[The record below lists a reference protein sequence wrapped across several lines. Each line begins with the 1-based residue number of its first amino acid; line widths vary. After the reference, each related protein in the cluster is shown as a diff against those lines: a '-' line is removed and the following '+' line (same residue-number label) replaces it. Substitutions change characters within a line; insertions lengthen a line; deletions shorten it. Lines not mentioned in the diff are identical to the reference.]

1 MPLVDRADSTL
12 VVVDAQ
18 RVFFDQP
25 SMTDEERAQGA
36 AALERLRWLAGLAAL
51 LEVPAVVVE
60 EGPQRNGS
68 TDEQLLERL
77 PPGTPVLSKETFSLV
92 AEDGAVAAI
101 RDTGRRTA
109 VVGGFETDTCVA
121 QSAIQLNDLGFRV
134 VVPEDAAYTT
144 GDVEHRRGL
153 EQMRRA
159 GVETLHCKGV
169 AFEWLRTVEDA
180 TRTLRAAEER
190 FGPPPLRL

>member
-77 PPGTPVLSKETFSLV
+77 PPGTAVFSKETFSLV
-92 AEDGAVAAI
+92 AEHGAVAAI

-121 QSAIQLNDLGFRV
+121 QSAIQLLGFRV

-169 AFEWLRTVEDA
+169 AFEWLRTVADA

>member
-18 RVFFDQP
+18 RVFFDQRA
-25 SMTDEERAQGA
+25 MTAEEREQGA
-36 AALERLRWLAGLAAL
+36 ATLDRLRWLAGLAAL
-51 LEVPAVVVE
+51 LEIPAVVVE
-60 EGPQRNGS
+60 EGPERNGS

-77 PPGTPVLSKETFSLV
+77 PPGTPVFSKETFSLV
-92 AEDGAVAAI
+92 AEEEALAAI
-101 RDTGRRTA
+101 RAAGRRT
-109 VVGGFETDTCVA
+109 VIVGGFETDTCVA
-121 QSAIQLNDLGFRV
+121 QSAIQLHDLGFRV
-134 VVPEDAAYTT
+134 VVPQDAAYTS
-144 GDVEHRRGL
+144 GELEHRRGL
-153 EQMRRA
+153 EQMTRA
-159 GVETLHCKGV
+159 GVEILHCKGV

>member
-1 MPLVDRADSTL
+1 MPLVDRADCTL

-18 RVFFDQP
+18 RVFFDQR
-25 SMTDEERAQGA
+25 SMTPTEREAGA
-36 AALERLRWLAGLAAL
+36 ATLERLRWLGGLAAP
-51 LEVPAVVVE
+51 LEIPAVVVE
-60 EGPQRNGS
+60 EGPARNGS

-77 PPGTPVLSKETFSLV
+77 PRGTPVFAKETFSLV
-92 AEDGAVAAI
+92 AEEDAVAAI

-121 QSAIQLNDLGFRV
+121 QSAIQLHELGFRV

-144 GDVEHRRGL
+144 GDLEHCRGL
-153 EQMRRA
+153 EQMTRA
-159 GVETLHCKGV
+159 GVEILHCKAV

>member
-18 RVFFDQP
+18 RVFFDQRT
-25 SMTDEERAQGA
+25 MTAEERAQGA

-51 LEVPAVVVE
+51 LDIPAVVVE
-60 EGPQRNGS
+60 EGPSRNGS
-68 TDEQLLERL
+68 TDEELLARL
-77 PPGTPVLSKETFSLV
+77 APGTPVFAKETFSLV
-92 AEDGAVAAI
+92 PEDGAVAAI
-101 RDTGRRTA
+101 RDSGRRTA

-121 QSAIQLNDLGFRV
+121 QSAIQLHDLGFRV

-153 EQMRRA
+153 DQMLRA
-159 GVETLHCKGV
+159 GVEILHCKGV

>member
-18 RVFFDQP
+18 RVFFDQR
-25 SMTDEERAQGA
+25 SMTPAEREQGA
-36 AALERLRWLAGLAAL
+36 ATLERLRWLAGLAAL
-51 LEVPAVVVE
+51 LEIPAVVVE
-60 EGPQRNGS
+60 EGPARNGS

-77 PPGTPVLSKETFSLV
+77 PPGTPVFAKETFSLV
-92 AEDGAVAAI
+92 AEADAVAAI

-121 QSAIQLNDLGFRV
+121 QSAIQLHDLGFRV

-144 GDVEHRRGL
+144 GDLEHRRGL
-153 EQMRRA
+153 EQMTRA
-159 GVETLHCKGV
+159 GVEILHCKAV

-190 FGPPPLRL
+190 FGAAPLRL

>member
-18 RVFFDQP
+18 RVFFDQRT
-25 SMTDEERAQGA
+25 MTKEERAHGA
-36 AALERLRWLAGLAAL
+36 A
-51 LEVPAVVVE
+51 
-60 EGPQRNGS
+60 
-68 TDEQLLERL
+68 
-77 PPGTPVLSKETFSLV
+77 
-92 AEDGAVAAI
+92 AAI
-101 RDTGRRTA
+101 RDSGRRTA

-121 QSAIQLNDLGFRV
+121 QSAIQLHDLGFRV

-144 GDVEHRRGL
+144 GDLEHRRGL
-153 EQMRRA
+153 DQMLRA
-159 GVETLHCKGV
+159 GVEILHCKGV

>member
-77 PPGTPVLSKETFSLV
+77 PPGTAVFSKETFSLV
-92 AEDGAVAAI
+92 AEHGAVAAI

-109 VVGGFETDTCVA
+109 VVGGFRDRHVRRPVGDPA
-121 QSAIQLNDLGFRV
+121 ARPRLPGRRPGGRRV
-134 VVPEDAAYTT
+134 H
-144 GDVEHRRGL
+144 HR
-153 EQMRRA
+153 
-159 GVETLHCKGV
+159 
-169 AFEWLRTVEDA
+169 
-180 TRTLRAAEER
+180 
-190 FGPPPLRL
+190 